1 MGEPPVPPA
10 PTPSSP
16 PPSSAGATVPGP
28 YGFTDAEL
36 AAHPTVYRDDLFAGR
51 SVLVSGG
58 GSGLGKA
65 TAWLFGRLGA
75 RVVICG
81 RRPERIEAARDAMR
95 ASGLSVEAIACNI
108 RQPDEVAA
116 LFAAA
121 GDIDVVVNN
130 AGGQF
135 PQAAIDFSPKGW
147 NAVIDTNLNGTWHMM
162 QEAARRWRAAGR
174 PGAIVN
180 VVTVVERG
188 MPGVAHTCAA
198 RAGVAGLVRSVA
210 VEWAE
215 HAIRVNCVAPGAIA
229 SEGQAVYSEEARNS
243 YRRSNPMLRFGDAF
257 DVAEAC
263 IYLAAPSAKFVT
275 GETLTVDGGGRLWGD
290 FWAIPQPEYFRP

>member
-1 MGEPPVPPA
+1 MPHDPAPPQPPA
-10 PTPSSP
+10 AAAEAAPQSP
-16 PPSSAGATVPGP
+16 F
-28 YGFTDAEL
+28 GFTDAEL

-58 GSGLGKA
+58 GSGLGRA

-75 RVVICG
+75 RVTICG
-81 RRPERIEAARDAMR
+81 RRAERLDAARDAMR
-95 ASGLSVEAIACNI
+95 AAGLAVEAVTCNI
-108 RQPDEVAA
+108 RQPDDVAA
-116 LFAAA
+116 LFDTVAAE
-121 GDIDVVVNN
+121 GGIDVLVNN

-135 PQAAIDFSPKGW
+135 PQAAIDFSTKGW

-162 QEAARRWRAAGR
+162 QAAARRWREAGR
-174 PGAIVN
+174 GGAIVN

-198 RAGVAGLVRSVA
+198 RAGVAGLTRTVA

-229 SEGQAVYSEEARNS
+229 SEGQAVYSEEARES

-290 FWAIPQPEYFRP
+290 FWAIPQPGYFRP